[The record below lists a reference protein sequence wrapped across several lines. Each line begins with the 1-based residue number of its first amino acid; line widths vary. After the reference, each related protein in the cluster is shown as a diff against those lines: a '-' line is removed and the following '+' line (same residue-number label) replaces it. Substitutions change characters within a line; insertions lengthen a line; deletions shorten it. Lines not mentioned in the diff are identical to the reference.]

1 MTVPDPYKVL
11 QIDPSA
17 EADVIEAAYRRLAK
31 RYHPDVT
38 ADPEAQARMVQ
49 LNLARDVL
57 RDPVR
62 RAAVDRA
69 RVRAQATSAR
79 MAADDGRAHARPDHA
94 PPPRRTG
101 PHTAAGD
108 TPPPE
113 TPVRRQGRAPAWP
126 FPGMA
131 DPGAGFS
138 EQVSGNWTSGRST
151 EGSAYDAAS
160 MGTPD
165 RHGAAG
171 PPPGNPSGSILTF
184 GRYSGWT
191 LGEIARAD
199 IEYIEWLDR
208 TPIGRAY
215 VAEIDKLLRAHG
227 RRAAG
232 PESTDNHP
240 GLFRRR

>member
-1 MTVPDPYKVL
+1 MPDPYKVL
-11 QIDPSA
+11 QVDPSA
-17 EADVIEAAYRRLAK
+17 EADVIEAAYKRLAK
-31 RYHPDVT
+31 KFHPDVT
-38 ADPEAQARMVQ
+38 PGPEAQARMVQ
-49 LNLARDVL
+49 INLARDIL

-79 MAADDGRAHARPDHA
+79 MAADDGRAHAMPDQPARPRTRSTYAA
-94 PPPRRTG
+94 P
-101 PHTAAGD
+101 GD
-108 TPPPE
+108 TPPPG
-113 TPVRRQGRAPAWP
+113 TPARGQGRAPGWP

-138 EQVSGNWTSGRST
+138 EQVSSNWTSGRSSD
-151 EGSAYDAAS
+151 GHAYDAAS

-165 RHGAAG
+165 GHGAAG

-184 GRYSGWT
+184 GRYNGWT
-191 LGEIARAD
+191 LGEIARVD

-208 TPIGRAY
+208 TPIGRGY
-215 VAEIDKLLRAHG
+215 VAEIDRLLRAHG
-227 RRAAG
+227 RRQAAVD
-232 PESTDNHP
+232 PSETRH

>member
-1 MTVPDPYKVL
+1 MPDPYKVL
-11 QIDPSA
+11 QVDPAA
-17 EADVIEAAYRRLAK
+17 EADVIEAAYKRLAK

-38 ADPEAQARMVQ
+38 ADPDAQARMVQ
-49 LNLARDVL
+49 LNLARDIL

-79 MAADDGRAHARPDHA
+79 MAADGGRSHARPDQPARPRTRATYAA
-94 PPPRRTG
+94 P
-101 PHTAAGD
+101 GD

-113 TPVRRQGRAPAWP
+113 APDLRQGPAPTWP

-131 DPGAGFS
+131 SPATGFGGQMS
-138 EQVSGNWTSGRST
+138 ANWTTGRST
-151 EGSAYDAAS
+151 EGSAYDATS

-165 RHGAAG
+165 GHGAAG

-215 VAEIDKLLRAHG
+215 VGEIDRLLRAHG
-227 RRAAG
+227 RREAAVE
-232 PESTDNHP
+232 PSDTRH